1 MYLFNIW
8 LEEWDFG
15 SGKFPNTIFITLQI
29 DKAQFKTLVDMVAL
43 KAFIL

>member
-1 MYLFNIW
+1 MYFFNIW

-29 DKAQFKTLVDMVAL
+29 DKVQFKTLVDMVAL